1 MWKLP
6 SGNFIPG
13 RFSTV
18 KRFKRFVREFFTTRR
33 GLAVV
38 PRLSGASWLG
48 AAVRLGDGVAAERL
62 EGGGV
67 AAERLHRECSRNA
80 PFDEIVWIRPTH
92 WIPIRVS
99 ACKTPGQR
107 LAVVSFGKEGPSH
120 PYYFVVSCIFLAQ
133 MHEIA
138 WIAGRRIVL
147 GSEGATSGCF
157 RARKC
162 DVGLFWGPR
171 VRRRAASGYGIRKR
185 NAGLPHRSEARRCAS
200 WASEGEPLCS
210 ARAA

>member
-1 MWKLP
+1 M
-6 SGNFIPG
+6 
-13 RFSTV
+13 
-18 KRFKRFVREFFTTRR
+18 
-33 GLAVV
+33 
-38 PRLSGASWLG
+38 
-48 AAVRLGDGVAAERL
+48 
-62 EGGGV
+62 
-67 AAERLHRECSRNA
+67 CSRNA

-92 WIPIRVS
+92 WILIRVS

-171 VRRRAASGYGIRKR
+171 VRCRIVFGARKCDAGSLWGLEVRRRVASGYGIRKR

-200 WASEGEPLCS
+200 WASEGEPLSS
-210 ARAA
+210 ACAA